1 MANKIKA
8 KLALQLR
15 EAGVSANKIYEAHR
29 ISKKSQREVLEAAAS
44 LKITY
49 ADVAEMPDDE
59 VYRLLFPDR
68 NNHASVFEEPDWD
81 YVHKEMAKVGV
92 TLQLLHSEYRDVCTE
107 SGKVAMGYDRFCKR
121 YGEYTVSKQVTSR
134 VGHKAGR
141 VCEVDWSGPTMAVV
155 DPATGEVSKVYLFV
169 GTLPFSRYSYV
180 EPTLDM
186 AESTW
191 LRCHVRMFE
200 FFGGSVPMI
209 VPDNLKTGVTRHPR
223 EGEVVINEAYQSMA
237 AHYASAV
244 MAARVSRPKDKPSAE
259 GTVGNIATEVI
270 AKLRNVTFTSFDAL
284 RAAVAERLAAYNAAP
299 FQKREGSRLAC
310 FAEEE
315 RPLLR
320 PLPAVPYEI
329 CRWVYGR
336 KVQAN
341 CHVCW
346 QHNFYS
352 VSHLYVGRKVDL
364 RVTDTTV
371 EVYLGGERL
380 ATHRAFPAY
389 ARNRYSTAP
398 ADLPRGKS
406 YSDWDADRIRRWSMR
421 VGPSCADVVDRVF
434 ASVRYDEQGFN
445 ACLAVLRL
453 EHRYSRERLE
463 RACSM
468 ALGSGIP
475 SPRYAHIEPILKT
488 DQDRALARGGENDD
502 DDGAGYVRGAVYYGG
517 DEQ

>member
-15 EAGVSANKIYEAHR
+15 EAGVSANKVYAAHR
-29 ISKKSQREVLEAAAS
+29 ISKKSQKEVLDAAAS
-44 LKITY
+44 LGITY
-49 ADVAEMPDDE
+49 ADVADLPDDE
-59 VYRLLFPDR
+59 VYRMLFPDR
-68 NNHASVFEEPDWD
+68 NRHVSVFEEPDWE
-81 YVHKEMAKVGV
+81 YVHRELAKVGV
-92 TLQLLHSEYRDVCTE
+92 TLQLLHSEYRDVCRE
-107 SGKVAMGYDRFCKR
+107 SGAVAMGYDRFCKQ
-121 YGEYTVSKQVTSR
+121 YGAYTLSKQVTSR

-141 VCEVDWSGPTMAVV
+141 IVEVDWSGPTMAVV

-186 AESTW
+186 TGDTW

-209 VPDNLKTGVTRHPR
+209 VPDNLKAGVTRHPR
-223 EGEVVINEAYQSMA
+223 DGEVVLNDAYQAMA

-244 MAARVSRPKDKPSAE
+244 MAARVRKPRDKPSAE

-270 AKLRNVTFTSFDAL
+270 ATLRNTVFTSFDAL
-284 RAAVAERLAAYNAAP
+284 RAAVAERLDAYNSAP
-299 FQKREGSRLAC
+299 FQKREGSRRIC
-310 FAEEE
+310 FEEE
-315 RPLLR
+315 EKPLLR
-320 PLPAVPYEI
+320 PLPAAPYEI
-329 CRWVYGR
+329 CKWAYGR

-352 VSHLYVGRKVDL
+352 VSHLYVGSRVDL
-364 RVTDTTV
+364 RVTDSVV
-371 EVYLGGERL
+371 EIYLGGERL
-380 ATHRAFPAY
+380 ATHRVFPPY

-406 YSDWDADRIRRWSMR
+406 YSDWDAGRIRRWSLR
-421 VGPSCADVVDRVF
+421 VGPSCAGVVNRVF
-434 ASVRYDEQGFN
+434 ESVKYDEQGFN

-463 RACSM
+463 RACSI
-468 ALGSGIP
+468 ALDSGIA

-488 DQDRALARGGENDD
+488 GQDQALDRGGCDDD
-502 DDGAGYVRGAVYYGG
+502 DDGVGYVRGAGYYGG
-517 DEQ
+517 DE

>member
-15 EAGVSANKIYEAHR
+15 EAGVSANKVYAAHR
-29 ISKKSQREVLEAAAS
+29 ISKKSQREVLEAAAN
-44 LKITY
+44 LGITY
-49 ADVAEMPDDE
+49 ADVADMPDDE
-59 VYRLLFPDR
+59 VYRLLFPGR
-68 NNHASVFEEPDWD
+68 NNHVSVFEEPDWE
-81 YVHKEMAKVGV
+81 YVHGEMAKVGV
-92 TLQLLHSEYRDVCTE
+92 TLRLLHSEYRDVCRE
-107 SGKVAMGYDRFCKR
+107 SGTVAMGYDRFCRR
-121 YGEYTVSKQVTSR
+121 YGDFTVSKQVTSR

-155 DPATGEVSKVYLFV
+155 DPVTGGMSKVYLFV

-186 AESTW
+186 AEDTW

-223 EGEVVINEAYQSMA
+223 EGEVVLNEAYRSMA

-244 MAARVSRPKDKPSAE
+244 IAARVRRPKDKPSAE

-270 AKLRNVTFTSFDAL
+270 AALRNTTFTSFDEL
-284 RAAVAERLAAYNAAP
+284 RLAVAGRLAAYNANP

-310 FAEEE
+310 FEEE
-315 RPLLR
+315 EKPLLR
-320 PLPAVPYEI
+320 PLPAVPYEV
-329 CRWVYGR
+329 CKWFYGR

-346 QHNFYS
+346 QHNYYS
-352 VSHLYVGRKVDL
+352 VSHLHVGKRVDL
-364 RVTDTTV
+364 RVTDTVV
-371 EVYLGGERL
+371 EIYLGGERL

-389 ARNRYSTAP
+389 ARNRYSTKP
-398 ADLPRGKS
+398 ADLPEGKS
-406 YSDWDADRIRRWSMR
+406 YSDWDSDRIRRWSLR
-421 VGPSCADVVDRVF
+421 VGPSCADVVERVF
-434 ASVRYDEQGFN
+434 ESVEFDEQGFN

-453 EHRYSRERLE
+453 ERKYTGERLE
-463 RACSM
+463 RACCM
-468 ALGSGIP
+468 ALGSGIA

-488 DQDRALARGGENDD
+488 GQDQVPDRDDDDD
-502 DDGAGYVRGAVYYGG
+502 DDGAGYVRGAGYYGG
-517 DEQ
+517 DER